1 MRGPASDGG
10 FWPSGTLLVTPP
22 SRRWQRRANGEWR
35 DRKRFERVGSVGVD
49 VQAASAGDEVDDEA
63 DEGPFGYRLSY
74 SVQGQNEGD

>member
-1 MRGPASDGG
+1 MGGPASDGG

-35 DRKRFERVGSVGVD
+35 NRKRLKRVGSVGVD
-49 VQAASAGDEVDDEA
+49 VQAANAGDEVDDEA
-63 DEGPFGYRLSY
+63 DEGPFGY